1 MRPAAISLGLIGGVS
16 ALHIPPQA
24 LEQLP
29 LGDVGKELVSSEALQ
44 SQIHVSNLLDR
55 AKILYGL
62 AERSIDEYNHPT
74 RVIGSKGTSKRAHI
88 CGYRN
93 SYTTHRALGYGGL
106 HLLDRHWSR

>member
-1 MRPAAISLGLIGGVS
+1 MKPAAISLGLIGGVS
-16 ALHIPPQA
+16 ALARIPPQA

-44 SQIHVSNLLDR
+44 SQIHVSNLIDR

-74 RVIGSKGTSKRAHI
+74 RVIGSKGM
-88 CGYRN
+88 YVQ
-93 SYTTHRALGYGGL
+93 THR
-106 HLLDRHWSR
+106 HLRFQELIYDA